1 MITFNH
7 AVAIFRMPMT
17 RWTDNELLACYH
29 KELVNNQPSHN
40 PGTQIIYNRA
50 ILQEMERRGWN
61 ELKYIQEMVIRGKK
75 VMRYHQ
81 ITPAQLRPV
90 SHRIDLIFQRPHDAK
105 GLYAFL
111 YSFGIS
117 CGAESD

>member
-29 KELVNNQPSHN
+29 KELADNQPSHN

-50 ILQEMERRGWN
+50 ILQEMERRGWH

-75 VMRYHQ
+75 VTRYHQ
-81 ITPAQLRPV
+81 ITPAQLRRLQARKKKP
-90 SHRIDLIFQRPHDAK
+90 DT
-105 GLYAFL
+105 
-111 YSFGIS
+111 
-117 CGAESD
+117 